1 MRSIIT
7 RISFASLCLISILFA
22 SIDEPIRV
30 CALRV
35 SFAEDDFSST
45 TGNGDFLLL
54 NEGIDCGIYTIDPPP
69 HNKEYFESQ
78 LEAVHYYFNNISYGK
93 FGLDIINSKVFPDN
107 SESNYKLDNYMN
119 YYNPYD
125 NFELQEQRLTEFFRD
140 ALLKAYDEDQ
150 INFSDYDIIVIFH
163 AGIGQDFSLPFLDP
177 TPEDIPST
185 YVDQSMIQSYLGEQN
200 IIVGGNVITHGII
213 LPESQNHLLY
223 NISETMF
230 SDAINPC
237 DYQFGL
243 TGTFALM
250 IGFAIGLPPLWNI
263 DTGESGI
270 GVFGL
275 MDQGSNNSNGIIPA
289 PPNAW
294 TRIYANWETPY
305 TIEYGN
311 QVMLP
316 KRSENQIVKV
326 PLRDNEYF
334 LIENRNNYVRD
345 GVSLD
350 SIRYLIN
357 QISIEETYPS
367 FIEILFDSS
376 GIQKDENG
384 VVTYVPNYD
393 IGLPASG
400 LLIWHIDEEVIYSN
414 LNSYSINSDI
424 RSRGIDVEEADGAQ
438 DLGYISDHIFFD
450 PSNGYF
456 GDMWFKGNNQY
467 ELANP
472 NMVGLKPE
480 FGPSTFPNT
489 NSNDG
494 SSTFISIE
502 DISIPE
508 DTMKFSINNY
518 YKVYGFPEK
527 SFEIV
532 NVFDVDNDGDN
543 DFILIKDSLY
553 LAINDSIIST
563 NSFHQN
569 SSDDFIITMLRQSNN
584 TMVFIAEFFED
595 STYMSC
601 YDFSIIE
608 KKLISFEN
616 NWIDS
621 LVYPVA
627 FDNNTS
633 LLWMDENQWGI
644 HSSRVFSQ
652 PYNYS
657 IDFDQNGIAID
668 YFGGIET
675 RWDEIKFTYIAGI
688 DLDLD
693 ANTDLL
699 ALDEDGILYSYNP
712 ELILNP
718 GFPLDIS
725 LSPPI
730 LSQDLLSDNH
740 PEIIAKSKDKRSLYI
755 FDKNGKILF
764 NIVNEERDSLIAI
777 NDFDGKYS
785 IYTTSAIYQF
795 DDTNE
800 NYGNKWNY
808 EHGNVGRSRTIN
820 LDYTADISFQN
831 LISRGYV
838 YPNPI
843 RDGMGTIRIESIS
856 STDLKV
862 DIFDLAGFFVK
873 SYSQKFIRKG
883 NQFTEW
889 KWNVNSLESGI
900 YFIQLTVSSEE
911 RVETKTIKVAIIH

>member
-1 MRSIIT
+1 MRSTIT
-7 RISFASLCLISILFA
+7 RRSFASLCLISILFA
-22 SIDEPIRV
+22 SIDQPIRV

-45 TGNGDFLLL
+45 TGNGDFLFS
-54 NEGIDCGIYTIDPPP
+54 NDGIDCIYTIDPPP
-69 HNKEYFESQ
+69 HDKEYFESQ
-78 LEAVHYYFNNISYGK
+78 LKAVHYYFNNISYGK

-125 NFELQEQRLTEFFRD
+125 NFELQEQRLTELFRD
-140 ALLKAYDEDQ
+140 ALFKAYSEDQ

-185 YVDQSMIQSYLGEQN
+185 YVDQSMIQSHLGEQS
-200 IIVGGNVITHGII
+200 IIVGGNVINHGIL

-223 NISETMF
+223 DISQTMF
-230 SDAINPC
+230 SDAMNPC

-250 IGFAIGLPPLWNI
+250 IGFAVGLPPLWNV

-294 TRIYANWETPY
+294 SRIYANWETP

-311 QVMLP
+311 QLCCP
-316 KRSENQIVKV
+316 KEVKIKIVKV

-350 SIRYLIN
+350 SIRYLMS

-376 GIQKDENG
+376 GIEKDENG

-424 RSRGIDVEEADGAQ
+424 RSRGIDLEEADGAQ

-494 SSTFISIE
+494 SSTFISIK
-502 DISIPE
+502 DISIPK

-527 SFEIV
+527 SFEII
-532 NVFDVDNDGDN
+532 NVFDIDNDGDN
-543 DFILIKDSLY
+543 DFILFKDSLY

-563 NSFHQN
+563 NPFHQN
-569 SSDDFIITMLRQSNN
+569 SSDDFIISILRQSNN

-595 STYMSC
+595 STYISC

-608 KKLISFEN
+608 KEL
-616 NWIDS
+616 
-621 LVYPVA
+621 
-627 FDNNTS
+627 T
-633 LLWMDENQWGI
+633 LLE
-644 HSSRVFSQ
+644 SR
-652 PYNYS
+652 
-657 IDFDQNGIAID
+657 
-668 YFGGIET
+668 
-675 RWDEIKFTYIAGI
+675 
-688 DLDLD
+688 LDR
-693 ANTDLL
+693 LL
-699 ALDEDGILYSYNP
+699 
-712 ELILNP
+712 
-718 GFPLDIS
+718 S
-725 LSPPI
+725 LS
-730 LSQDLLSDNH
+730 SCF
-740 PEIIAKSKDKRSLYI
+740 R
-755 FDKNGKILF
+755 
-764 NIVNEERDSLIAI
+764 
-777 NDFDGKYS
+777 
-785 IYTTSAIYQF
+785 
-795 DDTNE
+795 
-800 NYGNKWNY
+800 
-808 EHGNVGRSRTIN
+808 
-820 LDYTADISFQN
+820 
-831 LISRGYV
+831 
-838 YPNPI
+838 
-843 RDGMGTIRIESIS
+843 
-856 STDLKV
+856 
-862 DIFDLAGFFVK
+862 
-873 SYSQKFIRKG
+873 
-883 NQFTEW
+883 
-889 KWNVNSLESGI
+889 
-900 YFIQLTVSSEE
+900 
-911 RVETKTIKVAIIH
+911 

>member
-1 MRSIIT
+1 MRSTIT
-7 RISFASLCLISILFA
+7 RRSLVSLCLISILFA

-305 TIEYGN
+305 IIEYGN

-502 DISIPE
+502 DISIPK

-518 YKVYGFPEK
+518 HKVYGFPEK

-532 NVFDVDNDGDN
+532 NVFDIDNDGDN

-730 LSQDLLSDNH
+730 LSQDLLNDNH